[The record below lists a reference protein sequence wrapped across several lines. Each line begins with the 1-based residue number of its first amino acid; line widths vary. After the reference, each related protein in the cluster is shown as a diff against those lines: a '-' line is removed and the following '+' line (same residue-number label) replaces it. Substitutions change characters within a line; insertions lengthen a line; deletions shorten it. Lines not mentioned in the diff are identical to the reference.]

1 MNIRIENLPAA
12 TTVEEIIEFIGASD
26 AFEDILLSEAGNA
39 DSVIAMIRVNTSQ
52 AGANAMAEFIDGKFF
67 KQKRLSA
74 QAMALLNE

>member
-12 TTVEEIIEFIGASD
+12 TTVEEIIEFIGASG
-26 AFEDILLSEAGNA
+26 AIEDILLSEAGNA
-39 DSVIAMIRVNTSQ
+39 DNVIAMIRVNTSQ

>member
-12 TTVEEIIEFIGASD
+12 TTVEEIIEFIGASGVI
-26 AFEDILLSEAGNA
+26 EDILLSEAGNA
-39 DSVIAMIRVNTSQ
+39 DNVIAMIRVNTSQ